1 MRPDSALMRTLEE
14 LAANA
19 WPAHIQQ
26 HLGAWRLRASED
38 VTRRANSVLP
48 LGAMPAYA
56 GWYDEVISFYERRR
70 LPIRFQVSD
79 AAPEGLDAI
88 LQGMG
93 YTAEAHS
100 AVYVALC
107 RDVVERSSQAGGLQI
122 TLSDHLD
129 ESWLD
134 SFLRVEG
141 HGEAKRG
148 AYRRILGSIG
158 PPACFVE
165 AWQDGAVV
173 GIGMGV
179 AEREWVGLFNIATL
193 VQYRRR
199 GVGTGIMRALAEW
212 GLENG
217 AAQSYLQVMLTNS
230 NAINLY
236 TKLGF
241 KYLYGYH
248 YRVAQSDPR
257 GKKSKRKS
265 GSES

>member
-1 MRPDSALMRTLEE
+1 MRTLEE
-14 LAANA
+14 LAAKRLA
-19 WPAHIQQ
+19 RARPAAP
-26 HLGAWRLRASED
+26 GAWRLRASED

-56 GWYDEVISFYERRR
+56 GWYDEVISFYGRRH

-107 RDVVERSSQAGGLQI
+107 RDVVARSSQAGGLQI
-122 TLSDHLD
+122 TLSYHFE

-134 SFLRVEG
+134 SFLQLEG
-141 HGEAKRG
+141 HDEAKRG
-148 AYRRILGSIG
+148 AYRCIMGSIG

-173 GIGMGV
+173 GMG
-179 AEREWVGLFNIATL
+179 
-193 VQYRRR
+193 
-199 GVGTGIMRALAEW
+199 W
-212 GLENG
+212 GSPS
-217 AAQSYLQVMLTNS
+217 A
-230 NAINLY
+230 
-236 TKLGF
+236 
-241 KYLYGYH
+241 
-248 YRVAQSDPR
+248 
-257 GKKSKRKS
+257 S
-265 GSES
+265 GSDVQHSHTGPVQAQGCGHRHSARPGRVGSGK

>member
-1 MRPDSALMRTLEE
+1 MRTLEE

-26 HLGAWRLRASED
+26 HLGSWRLRASED

-56 GWYDEVISFYERRR
+56 GWYEEIISFYERRR

-100 AVYVALC
+100 AVYVARC
-107 RDVVERSSQAGGLQI
+107 HDVVTRSSQDDGLRL
-122 TLSDHLD
+122 TLSNTL
-129 ESWLD
+129 EEKWLD
-134 SFLRVEG
+134 SFLRIEG
-141 HGEAKRG
+141 HDEARRG
-148 AYRRILGSIG
+148 AYRRIMGSIG

-165 AWQDGAVV
+165 AWQDGVV
-173 GIGMGV
+173 IGIGMGV
-179 AEREWVGLFNIATL
+179 AEREWIGMFNIATL
-193 VQYRRR
+193 PHYRRR
-199 GVGTGIMRALAEW
+199 GVGTGIVRALAEW

-217 AAQSYLQVMLTNS
+217 AAQAYLQVMLTNGT
-230 NAINLY
+230 AINLY

-241 KYLYGYH
+241 RYLYGYH

-257 GKKSKRKS
+257 GKKPKRNA
-265 GSES
+265 GGAP